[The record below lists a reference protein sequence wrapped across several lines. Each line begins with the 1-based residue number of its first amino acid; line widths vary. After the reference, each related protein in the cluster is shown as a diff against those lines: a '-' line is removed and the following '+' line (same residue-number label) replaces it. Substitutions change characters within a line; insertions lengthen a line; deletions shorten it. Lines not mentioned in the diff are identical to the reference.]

1 MKSEQIVSEWTTG
14 LSQLIENIKSTN
26 GCFKGLNQRKTISL
40 TISTALELCLLTNKM
55 IKDDTEVNLSFS
67 KENLPFE
74 DATDAAGA
82 LV

>member
-1 MKSEQIVSEWTTG
+1 
-14 LSQLIENIKSTN
+14 
-26 GCFKGLNQRKTISL
+26 
-40 TISTALELCLLTNKM
+40 M
-55 IKDDTEVNLSFS
+55 IKDDTVVNLSFS